1 MKNRMFLKISAIG
14 ENEGFARS
22 AVAAFAAFLNPTLDE
37 ISDVKTAV
45 SEAVTNCVVH
55 AYKGAENAENYIA
68 VTCEAER
75 ESGVLHIEIADTGC
89 GIGDVNA
96 ALQPFFTTS
105 ENSERSGMGFT
116 IMQTFTDSC
125 EVQSTIGGGTVVKM
139 KKIFG
144 KKAGDNA
151 Q

>member
-1 MKNRMFLKISAIG
+1 MKNRMILRISAIG

-22 AVAAFAAFLNPTLDE
+22 AVAAFASFLDPTMDE

-55 AYKGAENAENYIA
+55 AYKGEEKEENYIEI
-68 VTCEAER
+68 TCEADKEN
-75 ESGVLHIEIADTGC
+75 GVLHIEIADTGC
-89 GIGDVNA
+89 GIEDVGA

-105 ENSERSGMGFT
+105 ENAERSGMGFT
-116 IMQTFTDSC
+116 IMQTFTDGC
-125 EVQSTIGGGTVVKM
+125 EVESKAGGGTVVRM
-139 KKIFG
+139 KKKFG

-151 Q
+151 E

>member
-1 MKNRMFLKISAIG
+1 MKNKMLLKISAIG

-22 AVAAFAAFLNPTLDE
+22 AVAAFASFLNPTIDE
-37 ISDVKTAV
+37 LSDVKTAV

-55 AYKGAENAENYIA
+55 AYKGAESEENEI
-68 VTCEAER
+68 VLTCEG
-75 ESGVLHIEIADTGC
+75 ESDTGVLHIEIADTGC
-89 GIGDVNA
+89 GIEDVSA
-96 ALQPFFTTS
+96 ALQPFYTTS
-105 ENSERSGMGFT
+105 ENAERSGMGFT
-116 IMQTFTDSC
+116 IMQTFTDGCKVES
-125 EVQSTIGGGTVVKM
+125 VAGKGTKVRM